1 MPYDFPKQWKR
12 CVVKFVGICVWGCV
26 CVCVCERETERE
38 TEKERECI
46 WDYLGE
52 MNPLEFHCKPEL
64 RISKMFK

>member
-1 MPYDFPKQWKR
+1 MKKMCCEVCGDM
-12 CVVKFVGICVWGCV
+12 CVGMCV
-26 CVCVCERETERE
+26 CVWERETERE
-38 TEKERECI
+38 REKERECI

>member
-1 MPYDFPKQWKR
+1 MTSLSNEKDVLWSL
-12 CVVKFVGICVWGCV
+12 WGYVCGDV

-38 TEKERECI
+38 REKERECI